1 MLTASRHVNPL
12 PPLIMCEEGK
22 SSLSGRWGT
31 SSLLKG
37 GGYRNYLVARDLGL
51 GSLLYSTLQTFP
63 LYCTR
68 QEAFVALVSGDYDA
82 FAGLC
87 FFAHKAQVL
96 VNSS

>member
-31 SSLLKG
+31 SSLLEG
-37 GGYRNYLVARDLGL
+37 GRYRNYLVVRDLGL
-51 GSLLYSTLQTFP
+51 VSLLNLQTFP

-82 FAGLC
+82 SAGLC

-96 VNSS
+96 VLLSER